1 MRKQIV
7 LLVLAGM
14 GCFGVITA
22 QQSTKRV
29 SLLWDSSYSMIQK
42 DVDREME
49 FLQSYFNRNPE
60 VDLNVKVFSNTVVSE
75 QSFSIRNG
83 NWQDLRAFLDEVIYD
98 GSASYTG
105 LLQRGVDEILLV
117 SDGQALADE
126 LPNYFPVPVFAI
138 SSVSGANKDDLR
150 DLALSSGG
158 TLFQIDSQA
167 EGGITVFGDSDL
179 GADLVQVNSSDG
191 NIAVDEQQLGQV
203 VIAAKRES
211 VEMVNT
217 GNLKQDK
224 RKLGYAIESISE
236 EDIWEQDITIEQA
249 VQGQFSNIELK
260 GDQNLSQFI
269 SRGKNMTILGDQT
282 GLIVI
287 DGVPVESSVE
297 ALSGVN
303 APTNGPA
310 STIDKTILNN
320 VSAFDPQNVAS
331 ITVLKGL
338 AATNKYGTLG
348 RNGVILITTK
358 TGSFNGSREEA
369 GPKVLGTTA
378 TYSGDELTEASLP
391 DTPYMRALL
400 GTADVNQAYQVYLDQ
415 RARYGASPDFFL
427 NVASYFDNWNNK
439 QLVERVLS
447 NVRELPLADTEVLMA
462 LAYKFDEFGFKQ
474 QALQTY
480 QYILDLK
487 GNDLQHYRN
496 LALAQVRAGEA
507 NKALILYDRMNK
519 GHFDP
524 ILGYSGLE
532 TSLTTEFRNL
542 VATNRGRLNTNYVP
556 EKFKQNVRY
565 HTRVVFEW
573 NHFDAAFDLQII
585 NPQKRYFTWTHSKAA
600 DPARYAR
607 EQEQGFG
614 MEEFYMTADD
624 KGEWTFNLDYL
635 GREKEANTR
644 PTYLKVT
651 TYRNYGLPGQTESVK
666 VITLDEINKN
676 ENVLKVTI

>member
-1 MRKQIV
+1 MNARILTIC
-7 LLVLAGM
+7 LLVNIGLL
-14 GCFGVITA
+14 TA
-22 QQSTKRV
+22 QQATKKV

-49 FLQSYFNRNPE
+49 FLKSYFNRNPE
-60 VDLNVKVFSNTVVSE
+60 VDLNVKVFSNTVASE
-75 QSFSIRNG
+75 QRFNIRNG

-98 GSASYTG
+98 GSANYMG
-105 LLQRGVDEILLV
+105 LLERGVDEILLV
-117 SDGQALADE
+117 TDGQAVADE
-126 LPNYFPVPVFAI
+126 LPNYFPVPVFVI
-138 SSVSGANKDDLR
+138 SSVPGANKNDLR

-179 GADLVQVNSSDG
+179 GADLVQVNTSPG
-191 NIAVDEQQLGQV
+191 TMVGDEQQLGQV

-211 VEMVNT
+211 VELVNT

-358 TGSFNGSREEA
+358 TGSFSGTQEKA
-369 GPKVLGTTA
+369 GPKILGTTA

-391 DTPYMRALL
+391 DTPYMSALF
-400 GTADVNQAYQVYLDQ
+400 GSVDVNQAYQVYLDQ

-427 NVASYFDNWNNK
+427 NVASYFDNWNND

-462 LAYKFDEFGFKQ
+462 LAYKYDEFGLQQ

-496 LALAQVRAGEA
+496 LALAQVRAGEV

-524 ILGYSGLE
+524 IVGYSGLE

-542 VATNRGRLNTNYVP
+542 VATNRGRLNTSYVP

-585 NPQKRYFTWTHSKAA
+585 NPQKRYFTWTHSKAS
-600 DPARYAR
+600 DPGRYAR

-651 TYRNYGLPGQTESVK
+651 TYRNYGMPGQTESVK
-666 VITLDEINKN
+666 VITLDEINRN